1 MNKLMTD
8 VWPMIEGTHAMRSS
22 LLDALTDAD
31 LAFSPG
37 GQAMPLGALLREF
50 GEIEHAYVESFK
62 TFQQDFAY
70 RNPAPGLDRH
80 LDQIRAWYQSLDGEM
95 QSALSALSDDD
106 LTKTIQRGGFAPAVD
121 VQLQIYLQA
130 LLIFF
135 GKATIYLRTMN
146 RPLPQMIQDWIG

>member
-8 VWPMIEGTHAMRSS
+8 VWPMIEGTHGMRSG
-22 LLDALTDAD
+22 LLDTLTDAD

-37 GQAMPLGALLREF
+37 GQTMPLGALLCEF

-62 TFQQDFAY
+62 TFKQDFAY
-70 RNPAPGLDRH
+70 RNPAPGLAGH
-80 LDQIRAWYQSLDGEM
+80 LDQIRAWYQSLDEEM
-95 QSALSALSDDD
+95 KAALSALSDDD
-106 LTKTIQRGGFAPAVD
+106 LTKTIQRGGFAPTVD
-121 VQLQIYLQA
+121 VQLEIYLQA

-135 GKATIYLRTMN
+135 GKATIYLRVMN